1 MSAVIKPELITV
13 RPMTEEDLEGILL
26 IENIVY
32 DFPWTKTIFN
42 DCLRVGYCC
51 WVLLDNENEIDAY
64 GIMSVAAGECHILN
78 LCVHPQAQGNG
89 LGKKLLTKLLLV
101 ARKHHADTAFLEVRP
116 SNKIAI
122 TLYSNSGFNEVGMR
136 RNYYPAKHGR
146 EDAIIMA
153 AIIND
158 KILTIL

>member
-1 MSAVIKPELITV
+1 MSAVIKPELITI
-13 RPMTEEDLEGILL
+13 RPMTEEDLEEILI
-26 IENIVY
+26 IENVVY
-32 DFPWTKTIFN
+32 DFPWNKTIFN

-51 WVLLDNENEIDAY
+51 WVMLNNRNEIDAY

-78 LCVHPQAQGNG
+78 LCVHPQAQGFG
-89 LGKKLLTKLLLV
+89 LGKKLLYKLLLV

-158 KILTIL
+158 KI

>member
-122 TLYSNSGFNEVGMR
+122 TLYSNSGFNVVGMR

>member
-1 MSAVIKPELITV
+1 MSAVIKTELITI
-13 RPMTEEDLEGILL
+13 RPMTEEDLEEILL
-26 IENIVY
+26 IENVVY
-32 DFPWTKTIFN
+32 DFPWNKTIFN
-42 DCLRVGYCC
+42 DCLRVGYSC
-51 WVLLDNENEIDAY
+51 WVILNYRNEIDAY

-78 LCVHPQAQGNG
+78 LCVHPQTQGIG
-89 LGKKLLTKLLLV
+89 LGKKLLYKLLLV
-101 ARKHHADTAFLEVRP
+101 AKKHHADTAFLEVRP

-158 KILTIL
+158 